1 MQNFST
7 TSGMTQSLVKAN
19 LLGARK
25 MLDENSVMI
34 VEGENNSRRGF
45 IVGEAALSAGEASR
59 EFGTRFTN
67 ENWVRT
73 IAARLVLELGAGSH
87 KINLA
92 LVVNSDTIAEFTG
105 DEFENN
111 ATPETLERARALFSN
126 IFFRT
131 HDTRMLDIKQCHV
144 EIEKLVF
151 VTEIDAVTKSIPN
164 EVLKAVLLQS
174 GFGDTQLTCITKGDN
189 QGLSFRKAGMDA
201 AIRTV
206 ANSLKHENITKTAVL
221 NGWKEAVA
229 VDSGLSSAPY
239 DFSDEKR
246 SVIKDH
252 FDAILP
258 ELTQEYGDDFRHFS
272 GVVISGGGA
281 NDKDVVDAVCNYF
294 SNQQKEIVSIAELC
308 EVFPCVENDGLQ
320 NSTAAVYGALKF
332 IQDSNQT
339 LVAIDAGNGW
349 SKSAMRK
356 YK

>member
-1 MQNFST
+1 MNNFTT
-7 TSGMTQSLVKAN
+7 TSGKTQSLVKMHR
-19 LLGARK
+19 LGTRQ

-34 VEGENNSRRGF
+34 VEGENNTRRGF
-45 IVGEAALSAGEASR
+45 IVGEASLNAGEASR

-92 LVVNSDTIAEFTG
+92 LVVNSDTIAGFTG

-111 ATPETLERARALFSN
+111 ATPETLERARNLFSN
-126 IFFRT
+126 ILFRT
-131 HDTRMLDIKQCHV
+131 QDTRMLDIQQCHID
-144 EIEKLVF
+144 IEKLVF
-151 VTEIDAVTKSIPN
+151 VTEIDAVTKIIPN
-164 EVLKAVLLQS
+164 EVSKAVLLQS
-174 GFGDTQLTCITKGDN
+174 GFGDTQLTCITKGNN
-189 QGLSFRKAGMDA
+189 QGLSYRKAGLDG

-206 ANSLKHENITKTAVL
+206 ANTLKHENVTKSAIL
-221 NGWKEAVA
+221 NGWKEGVA
-229 VDSGLSSAPY
+229 NDSGLSSNPF
-239 DFSDEKR
+239 DFSEVKT

-272 GVVISGGGA
+272 GVVISGGGS
-281 NDKDVVDAVCNYF
+281 NDKDVINAVSNYF
-294 SNQQKEIVSIAELC
+294 SNQQKEIVSISELC
-308 EVFPCVENDGLQ
+308 AAFPAQENQGIQNDTSAVF
-320 NSTAAVYGALKF
+320 GALKY
-332 IQDSNQT
+332 IQDSNRT

-356 YK
+356 YN